1 MNFLSG
7 NQKRSSLL
15 LVENQGDILRKHTF
29 NVIQMI
35 GGMLIHS
42 NVAERVGINNKNIAV
57 HNLLIP
63 FLLGVLRNTQQSC
76 EAELLRG
83 K

>member
-63 FLLGVLRNTQQSC
+63 FLLGVLRNTQQ
-76 EAELLRG
+76 LKL
-83 K
+83 